1 MSYHT
6 STDNIFDL
14 GTQVSSKALPDL
26 KLIIVKYYQ
35 RIYYCA
41 DIDNPSK
48 KHLAFFE
55 NEISP
60 LKQVWGAA
68 PSL

>member
-1 MSYHT
+1 MSHHT
-6 STDNIFDL
+6 STDNIFAL
-14 GTQVSSKALPDL
+14 GTPVSAKALPGL

-41 DIDNPSK
+41 EIDNPSK
-48 KHLAFFE
+48 KHLAYFE

-60 LKQVWGAA
+60 L
-68 PSL
+68 

>member
-6 STDNIFDL
+6 NNDNIFDL
-14 GTQVSSKALPDL
+14 GTHVSAKALPAL

-41 DIDNPSK
+41 EIDNPSK
-48 KHLAFFE
+48 KHLAYFE

-60 LKQVWGAA
+60 L
-68 PSL
+68 

>member
-6 STDNIFDL
+6 NSDNIYKL
-14 GTQVSSKALPDL
+14 GSILTSKVNSAL
-26 KLIIVKYYQ
+26 KLVVVKYYQ

-41 DIDNPSK
+41 ELNDPSK

-55 NEISP
+55 NELNPP
-60 LKQVWGAA
+60 LSAK
-68 PSL
+68 